1 MRMGRPL
8 VSVIVPTYNS
18 GRTLGRCL
26 ESIMGQ
32 DYDNIEVLVVDRY
45 SEDGTR
51 RLAKSYGVNLL
62 LRGPERS
69 AQKNWGALNAK
80 GELLYFVDSDFVL
93 ERDVISKCVEA
104 CMFFDALCTVNYSV
118 GGSFWSDAIAFKE
131 RFLAHDPTIQVVR
144 FLWKRVFFEVGGF
157 DEALIVGE
165 DLDLYARLLEG
176 GYRIGRVDAVE
187 WHIGEP
193 KTLRD
198 IARRNFYYGK
208 VVRPYFR
215 KRGRLAVRQLSPF
228 KPSLI
233 LALIRSGN
241 PCVLSL
247 GVVDLTRWISSIL
260 GIFSSF
266 LGEK

>member
-1 MRMGRPL
+1 MEELPL
-8 VSVIVPTYNS
+8 VSVVVPTFNS
-18 GRTLGRCL
+18 AKTLGKCL
-26 ESIMGQ
+26 RSLKRQTYKHFELI
-32 DYDNIEVLVVDRY
+32 VVDNY
-45 SEDGTR
+45 SVDETVRIAREFG
-51 RLAKSYGVNLL
+51 AAVFI
-62 LRGPERS
+62 RGGERS
-69 AQKNWGALNAK
+69 AQKNYGARHAS
-80 GELLYFVDSDFVL
+80 GEFLYFVDSDFVL

-228 KPSLI
+228 KLSLI

-241 PCVLSL
+241 PCILSL